1 MSKVFISFLGKSPYK
16 PEKYDNGKLSETRY
30 VQSAI
35 IEKHGGAFFDKIR
48 ILVTKDSY
56 NQNGAKLKEELE
68 KRLAPDVDFQMVH
81 ISDDL
86 INDQWK
92 WFETILNLVDFQDEV
107 WFDMT
112 HGYRAF
118 SIVLSAAL
126 SFIQKTKNIQ
136 LMAVYYGAYEAP
148 GRPIIDMKGFYQIN
162 QWADGVSDLI
172 DSADTSKLAMLSENT
187 GIDTFSALRDQS
199 LISALNDL
207 SHIIKNVD
215 VNNIAEKAGKAL
227 DLIAE
232 KRKSCSGADSQ
243 LLELVMDKFSSLAQ
257 SCPPSGKYDSSY
269 FSTQLAFIELLN
281 RHGFYMQSFT
291 VMRECIGSIGVLGA
305 KEKHKRNMNN
315 DDGRKGRRAAEVF
328 LIMVQYKE
336 EKWAFKEDRLA
347 FKDMLKPFY
356 DTLVELGIMEKF
368 RSIIKTLVDLRNGF
382 DHCWTS
388 AGPKKRELLEEV
400 QVHAENCHKILAQ
413 IIGELRK
420 NQIIYE

>member
-16 PEKYDNGKLSETRY
+16 PEKYDNGKLSETCY

-35 IEKHGGAFFDKIR
+35 VEKHGGAFFDKIR

-148 GRPIIDMKGFYQIN
+148 GAPIIDMKGFYQIN

-227 DLIAE
+227 TLIAE

-291 VMRECIGSIGVLGA
+291 VMRECIGSIGMLGEE
-305 KEKHKRNMNN
+305 EKYKRNMNSKA
-315 DDGRKGRRAAEVF
+315 GRKGRFSADIFVNMIQFNENEWNFDKNDPKFQKIKV
-328 LIMVQYKE
+328 L
-336 EKWAFKEDRLA
+336 
-347 FKDMLKPFY
+347 Y
-356 DTLVELGIMEKF
+356 DTLVNYGTVQKL
-368 RSIIKTLVDLRNGF
+368 RSIIKTMLDLRNGF

-388 AGPKKRELLEEV
+388 AGPEKRRLLEEV
-400 QVHAENCHKILAQ
+400 KVHAENCHKILAE
-413 IIGELRK
+413 IIGELK
-420 NQIIYE
+420 ENQIICD

>member
-1 MSKVFISFLGKSPYK
+1 
-16 PEKYDNGKLSETRY
+16 
-30 VQSAI
+30 
-35 IEKHGGAFFDKIR
+35 
-48 ILVTKDSY
+48 
-56 NQNGAKLKEELE
+56 
-68 KRLAPDVDFQMVH
+68 
-81 ISDDL
+81 
-86 INDQWK
+86 
-92 WFETILNLVDFQDEV
+92 
-107 WFDMT
+107 
-112 HGYRAF
+112 
-118 SIVLSAAL
+118 
-126 SFIQKTKNIQ
+126 
-136 LMAVYYGAYEAP
+136 
-148 GRPIIDMKGFYQIN
+148 
-162 QWADGVSDLI
+162 
-172 DSADTSKLAMLSENT
+172 MLSEST
-187 GIDTFSALRDQS
+187 SIDTFSALRDHS

-388 AGPKKRELLEEV
+388 AGPKSESFLK
-400 QVHAENCHKILAQ
+400 K
-413 IIGELRK
+413 
-420 NQIIYE
+420 

>member
-1 MSKVFISFLGKSPYK
+1 MSKVLISFLGKSPYK
-16 PEKYDNGKLSETRY
+16 PEMYDNGKLSETCY

-35 IEKHGGAFFDKIR
+35 VEKHGGAFFDKIR

-56 NQNGAKLKEELE
+56 NQNGTMLKEELE

-86 INDQWK
+86 VNDQWK
-92 WFETILNLVDFQDEV
+92 WFETILDLVDLHDKV

-148 GRPIIDMKGFYQIN
+148 GKPIIDMKGFYQIN

-172 DSADTSKLAMLSENT
+172 ESADTSRLAMLSENT
-187 GIDTFSALRDQS
+187 SIDTFSALRDKS

-207 SHIIKNVD
+207 SRIIKNVD
-215 VNNIAEKAGKAL
+215 VNNIAAKAGKAL
-227 DLIAE
+227 ALIAE
-232 KRKSCSGADSQ
+232 KRKTCSGADSQ
-243 LLELVMDKFSSLAQ
+243 LLELVMDKFSTLAQ
-257 SCPPSGKYDSSY
+257 SCLPSGKYDSSY
-269 FSTQLAFIELLN
+269 FTTQLAFIELLN

-305 KEKHKRNMNN
+305 EEKHKRNMNN
-315 DDGRKGRRAAEVF
+315 GDGRKGRRAAEVF
-328 LIMVQYKE
+328 LVMVQNKE
-336 EKWAFKEDRLA
+336 EKWDFKEDRLVL
-347 FKDMLKPFY
+347 KDMLKPFY
-356 DTLVELGIMEKF
+356 DTLVKKGIMEKF

-388 AGPKKRELLEEV
+388 AGPEKRKLLEEV